1 VSEILVIKLCSQF
14 AEAIRSSNL
23 FYHRRMLLERP
34 KTYLMGERAWPESFW
49 LWRFDCRLCKRR
61 EILGTAAGAE
71 VEGGDT
77 G

>member
-1 VSEILVIKLCSQF
+1 MSEILVIKLCSQF

-23 FYHRRMLLERP
+23 WYHRTFFERS
-34 KTYLMGERAWPESFW
+34 KTYLMGRGSVAGVVVWF
-49 LWRFDCRLCKRR
+49 FGCRLCKRR

-71 VEGGDT
+71 VEVGDT